1 MPFKQ
6 FLYLREVMACRSIN
20 QAAKNL
26 FISPQALRAAIGST
40 EDKLGFKIFERSNQG
55 VTLTAKGK
63 SIEADVYA
71 IYRMSEHWNS
81 IREQHDGVDSIVRLV
96 ASTSICNTVM
106 PSIMLECR
114 SRFPNMY
121 LQQYEARDD
130 KLLAMLSRSR
140 MIGVVAAAPRDIVYG
155 QYTRFASEN
164 NYELEPLRE
173 DQFYI
178 YINSS
183 SPLAAKPILELSD
196 LNRLTPA
203 IYPEEDKRML
213 FKEIFNHFSQQP
225 PFALMHQENIFQ
237 LVAEHTGIACIF
249 PAIAGSSNR
258 HVLSGA
264 IVAKTVRGFP
274 MPAFSCMFYPPKQEL
289 TNSEL
294 AVLEMIRT
302 QVCRVG
308 TNLSADKNF
317 D

>member
-40 EDKLGFKIFERSNQG
+40 EDKLGLKIFERSNQG
-55 VTLTAKGK
+55 VTLTPKGK

-81 IREQHDGVDSIVRLV
+81 IREQHEGVDSVVRLV
-96 ASTSICNTVM
+96 ASTSVCNTVM
-106 PSIMLECR
+106 PTIMLECR

-130 KLLAMLSRSR
+130 KLLAMLARSR
-140 MIGVVAAAPRDIVYG
+140 MIGVVAAAPRDVVHG
-155 QYTRFASEN
+155 QYARFADEN
-164 NYELEPLRE
+164 NYELEQLRE

-178 YINSS
+178 YINRS
-183 SPLAAKPILELSD
+183 SPLADKPELELSD
-196 LNRLTPA
+196 LSLLTPA

-213 FKEIFNHFSQQP
+213 FKEIFNYFSQQP

-258 HVLSGA
+258 HVLSGT

-274 MPAFSCMFYPPKQEL
+274 MPAVSCMFYPPKQEL

-294 AVLEMIRT
+294 AVLDMIRT
-302 QVCRVG
+302 QMQNIV
-308 TNLSADKNF
+308 TKPSASVLL
-317 D
+317 